1 MVVVVGTSVS
11 RFLHLSGDALCQQM
25 GSDTGLRELGLL
37 LRDGEADPASP
48 GRRQDLDEEG

>member
-1 MVVVVGTSVS
+1 MVVGTSVS